1 MGPNNNQKGVSSALL
16 YLAFVQKYKKI
27 YCTAPFAS
35 GKSRMSLAFIG
46 GMTLRQKN
54 RYQFD
59 KIIVA
64 FPSEVLKASD
74 HEVYAKANIYLK
86 AAVDLEITLVVG
98 KEALL
103 DAITTKS
110 LVVVDES
117 DWFHRR
123 GCKLDQIRCRMLLC
137 LSAQTPA

>member
-1 MGPNNNQKGVSSALL
+1 MEVVDGMFKTTGMHPNNNQKGVSVALL
-16 YLAFVQKYKKI
+16 YLAFINLLRKF
-27 YCTAPFAS
+27 YCTATFGS

-46 GMTLRQKN
+46 GMALRQRN

-64 FPSEVLKASD
+64 FPSELLKDSD
-74 HEVYAKANIYLK
+74 HDVYAKANIFLK
-86 AAVDLEITLVVG
+86 GAVDLEITRVVG

-103 DAITTKS
+103 DTITPKS

-117 DWFHRR
+117 DWFHRN
-123 GCKLDQIRCRMLLC
+123 GCKLD
-137 LSAQTPA
+137 